1 VKKLSTSGKPVKYLL
16 NTSADADHLGGNE
29 RLAQALGSLA
39 TWTIINTPGASQNA
53 VQIIAHDNV
62 LARASTLPSTAQPTE
77 TFVGL
82 EKELYFNGEPVL
94 MYHIPAAHTDGD
106 SLVFFRKSDVI
117 ATGDIYRTD
126 SYPVIDL
133 ARGGSVQGVI
143 DGLNR
148 VLDLAVPAHHE
159 EGGTFI
165 VPGHGRISDEFD
177 VLEYRDMVTIVRD
190 RVLAMKKAGMTLEQV
205 KAARP
210 TADYDPRYGAA
221 TGAWTTDMF
230 VEAVYRSVVAAR

>member
-1 VKKLSTSGKPVKYLL
+1 M
-16 NTSADADHLGGNE
+16 
-29 RLAQALGSLA
+29 
-39 TWTIINTPGASQNA
+39 
-53 VQIIAHDNV
+53 QIIAHDNV
-62 LARASTLPSTAQPTE
+62 LPRVSALPSTAHPTE

-106 SLVFFRKSDVI
+106 SLVFFRKSDVV

-133 ARGGSVQGVI
+133 SRGGSVQGVI

-190 RVLAMKKAGMTLEQV
+190 RVLAMKQKGMTLAQV

-210 TADYDPRYGAA
+210 TADYDPRYGSAS
-221 TGAWTTDMF
+221 GAWTTEMF
-230 VEAVYRSVVAAR
+230 IEAVFRDVSSAAAKPNSAGAKNAPATKGKK